1 MYLNDS
7 VIMKNIS
14 TYKNVLLILIL
25 FSTFSCNL
33 FKGKEPEKPKE
44 KDSYLVDFKKIDER
58 QKSDIIISTTVINQL
73 FKDVDIS
80 FIKDIANDVEVYTIR
95 YNTVFKEEKI
105 IASGLVVV
113 PKSDKKFP
121 VISLQNGTTVEHKK
135 APTVNYK
142 NSMLQ
147 FLNIIAS
154 TGFIV
159 AMPDYL
165 GFGASEQIT
174 HPYLD
179 KESTVQSIIDMLK
192 AVKELTRGKIRA
204 KSNKDL
210 YIAGYSQGGWSTL
223 CLQKALEL
231 QNPEMFNLVASSCGA
246 GPYSLEIVTDFV
258 LSQEIYE
265 MPFFLAY
272 VFNTMVQTG
281 KIDQATIDK
290 VVKEPYADKITTLF
304 DGIRT
309 GGEINGELSKK
320 IKDFLT
326 EDFIENYKTSPD
338 FKVIRDELQRNS
350 VAFWKTS
357 IPTKLFHG
365 TTDTYVP
372 FATSQEAYDRMIELG
387 TKKSTIELIPIPNQD
402 HSEAVVETEIATTKW
417 FLELKKSR

>member
-1 MYLNDS
+1 
-7 VIMKNIS
+7 MKNIS

-25 FSTFSCNL
+25 FSAFSCDL
-33 FKGKEPEKPKE
+33 FKGKEPDKPE
-44 KDSYLVDFKKIDER
+44 EQDSYLVDFKKIDEQ
-58 QKSDIIISTTVINQL
+58 QKSNVILTARAIDIL

-80 FIKDIANDVEVYTIR
+80 FVKDIANDVEAYTIR

-105 IASGLVVV
+105 IASGLVIV

-121 VISLQNGTTVEHKK
+121 LVSLQNGTNVEHKR

-142 NSMLQ
+142 EDSMLK
-147 FLNIIAS
+147 LINIIAS
-154 TGFIV
+154 TGFVV

-165 GFGASEQIT
+165 GFGASEQIM

-204 KSNKDL
+204 KLNNDL
-210 YIAGYSQGGWSTL
+210 YITGYSQGGWSTL

-231 QNPEMFNLVASSCGA
+231 QNPEMFNLVASSCGS
-246 GPYSLEIVTDFV
+246 GPYTLETVMDFV
-258 LSQEIYE
+258 LSQETYE
-265 MPFFLAY
+265 MPYYLAY
-272 VFNTMVQTG
+272 VFSTMVQTG
-281 KIDQATIDK
+281 KIDQAIIDK
-290 VVKEPYADKITTLF
+290 IVKEPYADKITTLF

-309 GGEINGELSKK
+309 GGEINGELSKNVK
-320 IKDFLT
+320 EFFT

-338 FKVIRDELQRNS
+338 FKIIRDELRRNS
-350 VAFWKTS
+350 VGFWKTS

-365 TTDTYVP
+365 TADTDVP

-387 TKKSTIELIPIPNQD
+387 TKKSAIELISIPNQD
-402 HSEAVVETEIATTKW
+402 HSEAVIETEVATAEW